1 MTYEEATL
9 PTALVGP
16 VERRVRPH
24 ATAAGYG
31 CILAD
36 PPWALTMAGQ
46 RKRAKEGKK
55 PEALPYPTMTIAQ
68 ICDMPVGQLATED
81 AHLWLWTTNQHL
93 EDGFKVMRAWG
104 FKYLAPVHW
113 VKPTGMGNWFVH
125 RTQTMLFGYREKCR
139 FPLARYRPN
148 VFHSGDPKRH
158 SEKPEAAYEL
168 VEAVSPG
175 PRLELFA
182 RRKRNDWHT
191 WGNEV
196 PCDVFMGPNVAIKPR
211 RQASA

>member
-1 MTYEEATL
+1 MTASEAPL
-9 PTALVGP
+9 AGVR
-16 VERRVRPH
+16 VDRRVMPH
-24 ATAAGYG
+24 GKYG

-36 PPWALTMAGQ
+36 PPWALAMAGQ
-46 RKRAKEGKK
+46 RKRKKEGAK
-55 PEALPYPTMTIAQ
+55 PEALPYPTMTIEE
-68 ICDMPVGQLATED
+68 ICAMPVADFATED
-81 AHLWLWTTNQHL
+81 CHLWLWTTNQHL
-93 EDGFKVMRAWG
+93 EDGFRVMRAWG

-148 VFHSGDPKRH
+148 VFQTGDPKRH
-158 SEKPEAAYEL
+158 SEKPDASYEL
-168 VEAVSPG
+168 IEAVSPG

-182 RRKRNDWHT
+182 RRKRGDWHT

-196 PCDVFMGPNVAIKPR
+196 PCDVSMGHNAGGNGPGPACRDKSR
-211 RQASA
+211 